1 MSSLA
6 KSFRGSKTKTKRDT
20 VDSTLFLTDGETKIK
35 LNPLSKGLSKE
46 EFKNERRNG
55 GGGGSTTREVEMTE
69 TSIEI
74 SNVII
79 ETLKDDNGRRYSWN
93 KVTNET
99 EWIDEKKNEEPSLLS
114 NNSSDKMKKLSK
126 RNSFLDK
133 KNKKGRRKR
142 AQSREDRLATMK
154 LK

>member
-1 MSSLA
+1 
-6 KSFRGSKTKTKRDT
+6 
-20 VDSTLFLTDGETKIK
+20 
-35 LNPLSKGLSKE
+35 
-46 EFKNERRNG
+46 
-55 GGGGSTTREVEMTE
+55 MTE

-99 EWIDEKKNEEPSLLS
+99 EWIDEKKNEEPNLLS
-114 NNSSDKMKKLSK
+114 NDSSDKMKKLSK